1 MHPSGG
7 STSVNASAV
16 GPESKERFH
25 LRVNGIVHI
34 AVLPFLVSGKCCFEL
49 DCVLDFTEAEYD

>member
-1 MHPSGG
+1 M
-7 STSVNASAV
+7 NASAV